1 MRKIKLPAVDKL
13 QAAVARDFRGGLN
26 TFDSPLNLNSKYL
39 TDVRNLYPD
48 SNGKLSVRYGTSPFA
63 DVEEDQATTAAI
75 DEIIGMEYYAGAL
88 VVVGANGKIVTVD
101 ASGVVNLRWSTAIA
115 ALLPG
120 APAGWTNPIT
130 YTSFTQFAGQ
140 LIICNGV
147 DKPVTMDELYAVT
160 YVQDP
165 VSGTN
170 TNTPRAKYCTTHDGH
185 LVLAVTPTDTYTV
198 YVSGQG
204 VTSFD
209 PDASTNGANMD
220 TSIYIDRGVPVIT
233 GLATYRDR
241 LVVTYQEAILA
252 IQFILP
258 TSAPVEFDVTDI
270 VSGYGAVSHK
280 AITVIGDD
288 MLVLDTSGVISIK
301 RTALGTD
308 FIPEPASSL
317 INTDVQ
323 RALARFS
330 NTQLTE
336 HVFSVHDRIAHQ
348 IQFFIPVIDT
358 VTATTQNDVFV
369 YCYDKSQRFK
379 AWTRYDAMPYRAAC
393 RTTEGRIFYGAG
405 TSVRYYHNAYE
416 PRYTDAGAI
425 GQQNWDDG
433 DAWDDGTGWEEGTAD
448 LPINFYM
455 NMPWAD
461 FKQPL
466 NNKMSKYVSTFSEGT
481 GSYTVD
487 MYIDE
492 FTTPSLSMFF
502 MQESGPHA
510 ASYEHRP
517 PNNEQLY
524 AWPQKFMRMRFRIS
538 GSTSSAFSIIA
549 VGILYL
555 TGSVR
560 R

>member
-39 TDVRNLYPD
+39 IDVRNLYPD

-63 DVEEDQATTAAI
+63 TTATI
-75 DEIIGMEYYAGAL
+75 DKIVGMEYYAGAL

-101 ASGVVNLRWSTAIA
+101 ASGVVVLRWSTAIA

-120 APAGWTNPIT
+120 APAGWSNPIT
-130 YTSFTQFAGQ
+130 YVSFTQFAGQ

-160 YVQDP
+160 YVVNP

-185 LVLAVTPTDTYTV
+185 LVMAVTPTDTYTV

-209 PDASTNGANMD
+209 PDAGTNGANMD

-241 LVVTYQEAILA
+241 LVVTYQESILA

-280 AITVIGDD
+280 AITVIGDE
-288 MLVLDTSGVISIK
+288 MLLLDTSGVISIK

-308 FIPEPASSL
+308 FIPTPASAL
-317 INTDVQ
+317 INTDLQ

-336 HVFSVHDRIAHQ
+336 YVYAVHDRIAHQ
-348 IQFFIPVIDT
+348 VLFFIPVID
-358 VTATTQNDVFV
+358 VVVATTQNDVFV
-369 YCYDKSQRFK
+369 HCYDKSQSFK

-405 TSVRYYHNAYE
+405 SHVRYYHNAYE
-416 PRYTDAGAI
+416 PRYTDVTTI
-425 GQQNWDDG
+425 VQQNWDDG
-433 DAWDDGTGWEEGTAD
+433 DPWDDNTGWEEGYVEV
-448 LPINFYM
+448 PITFSM
-455 NMPWAD
+455 NLPWAD

-466 NNKMSKYVSTFSEGT
+466 NNKMSKYLSTFSEGI
-481 GSYTVD
+481 GSYTVN
-487 MYIDE
+487 MYVDQ
-492 FTTPSLSMFF
+492 FSTASLSMYFV
-502 MQESGPHA
+502 QDSGPHA
-510 ASYEHRP
+510 ATYANRP

-524 AWPQKFMRMRFRIS
+524 AWPQKFMRMRFTIS
-538 GSTSSAFSIIA
+538 GSTSSAFSFIA
-549 VGILYL
+549 IGLLYL
-555 TGSVR
+555 TGSIR

>member
-26 TFDSPLNLNSKYL
+26 TFDSPLNLNSKYVI
-39 TDVRNLYPD
+39 DVRNLYPD
-48 SNGKLSVRYGTSPFA
+48 SNGKLSLRYGTSPFA
-63 DVEEDQATTAAI
+63 DVLEDQAATAAI
-75 DEIIGMEYYAGAL
+75 DEIVGMEYYAGAI
-88 VVVGANGKIVTVD
+88 VIVGVNGNIVTVD
-101 ASGVVNLRWSTAIA
+101 AAGVVDLRWSTAIA
-115 ALLPG
+115 ALLP
-120 APAGWTNPIT
+120 APAWSTGLT
-130 YTSFTQFAGQ
+130 YASFTQFAGQ

-185 LVLAVTPTDTYTV
+185 LVMAVTPTDTYTV

-209 PDASTNGANMD
+209 PDAGTNGANMD

-241 LVVTYQEAILA
+241 LVVTYQETILA
-252 IQFILP
+252 IKFILP

-288 MLVLDTSGVISIK
+288 MLLLDTSGVISIK

-317 INTDVQ
+317 INTDIQV
-323 RALARFS
+323 ALARFS

-336 HVFSVHDRIAHQ
+336 YVFSIHDRIAHQ
-348 IQFFIPVIDT
+348 ILFFIPVVDA
-358 VTATTQNDVFV
+358 VTATTQNEVFV
-369 YCYDKSQRFK
+369 YCYDKSQRFR
-379 AWTRYDAMPYRAAC
+379 AWTRYADMPYRAAC

-405 TSVRYYHNAYE
+405 TAVRYYHNAYE
-416 PRYTDAGAI
+416 PRYTDVGTIA
-425 GQQNWDDG
+425 QQNWDDG
-433 DAWDDGTGWEEGTAD
+433 DAWDDGTGWEEVYTET
-448 LPINFYM
+448 PISFSM
-455 NMPWAD
+455 SMPWAD

-466 NNKMSKYVSTFSEGT
+466 NVKYSKYLSTFSEGSGT
-481 GSYTVD
+481 YTVD
-487 MYIDE
+487 MYVDE
-492 FTTPSLSMFF
+492 FPDPSLSMLFV
-502 MQESGPHA
+502 QDSGPHG
-510 ASYEHRP
+510 ASYNHRP

-524 AWPQKFMRMRFRIS
+524 AWPQKFIRMRFRIS
-538 GSTSSAFSIIA
+538 GSASEAFSLIA

>member
-1 MRKIKLPAVDKL
+1 MRKIKLPSVDKL

-39 TDVRNLYPD
+39 IDVRNLYPD
-48 SNGKLSVRYGTSPFA
+48 SNGKLSLRYGTSPFA
-63 DVEEDQATTAAI
+63 DVLEDQASTAAI
-75 DEIIGMEYYAGAL
+75 DEIVGQEYYAGAL
-88 VVVGANGKIVTVD
+88 VIVGANGNIVTVD
-101 ASGVVNLRWSTAIA
+101 AAGVVDLRWSTAIA

-120 APAGWTNPIT
+120 APAGWTDPIT
-130 YTSFTQFAGQ
+130 YASFTQFAGQ

-185 LVLAVTPTDTYTV
+185 LVMAVTPTDTYTV

-209 PDASTNGANMD
+209 PDTGTNGANMD
-220 TSIYIDRGVPVIT
+220 TSIYVDRGVPVIT

-241 LVVTYQEAILA
+241 LVVTYQETILA
-252 IQFILP
+252 IKFILP

-288 MLVLDTSGVISIK
+288 MLLLDTSGIISIK

-323 RALARFS
+323 VALARFS

-336 HVFSVHDRIAHQ
+336 YVFSIHDRIAHQ
-348 IQFFIPVIDT
+348 ILFFIPVIDT
-358 VTATTQNDVFV
+358 VTATTQNEVFV
-369 YCYDKSQRFK
+369 YCYDKSQRFR
-379 AWTRYDAMPYRAAC
+379 AWTRYDAMPYRSAC

-405 TSVRYYHNAYE
+405 TTVRYYHNAYE
-416 PRYTDAGAI
+416 PRYTDVGTIAE
-425 GQQNWDDG
+425 QNWDDG
-433 DAWDDGTGWEEGTAD
+433 DAWDDGTGWEEAYPET
-448 LPINFYM
+448 PISFSM
-455 NMPWAD
+455 SMPWAD

-466 NNKMSKYVSTFSEGT
+466 NVKYSKYLSTFSEGN

-487 MYIDE
+487 MYVDE
-492 FTTPSLSMFF
+492 FPDPSLSMLFT
-502 MQESGPHA
+502 QDGIPHGA
-510 ASYEHRP
+510 TYGNRP

-524 AWPQKFMRMRFRIS
+524 AWPQKFIRMRFRIS
-538 GSTSSAFSIIA
+538 GSASEAFSLIA

>member
-26 TFDSPLNLNSKYL
+26 TFDSPLNLNSKYV
-39 TDVRNLYPD
+39 TDVSNLYPD
-48 SNGKLSVRYGTSPFA
+48 SNGKLSLRYGTSPFA
-63 DVEEDQATTAAI
+63 DVLEDQAATAAI
-75 DEIIGMEYYAGAL
+75 DEIVGMEYYAGSI
-88 VVVGANGKIVTVD
+88 VVVGANGNIVTID
-101 ASGVVNLRWSTAIA
+101 AAGVVDLRWSTAIA

-120 APAGWTNPIT
+120 TPAAWTNPIT
-130 YTSFTQFAGQ
+130 HASFTQFAGQ

-165 VSGTN
+165 VSGAN

-185 LVLAVTPTDTYTV
+185 LVMAVTPTDTYTV

-209 PDASTNGANMD
+209 PDAGTNGANMD

-241 LVVTYQEAILA
+241 LVVTYQETILA
-252 IQFILP
+252 IKFILP

-288 MLVLDTSGVISIK
+288 MLMLDTSGIISIK

-323 RALARFS
+323 VALARFS

-336 HVFSVHDRIAHQ
+336 YVFSIHDRIAHQ
-348 IQFFIPVIDT
+348 ILFFIPVVDA
-358 VTATTQNDVFV
+358 VTATTQNEVFV
-369 YCYDKSQRFK
+369 YCYDKSQRFR
-379 AWTRYDAMPYRAAC
+379 AWTRYADMPYRAAC

-405 TSVRYYHNAYE
+405 TAVRYYHNAYE
-416 PRYTDAGAI
+416 PRYTDVGTIA
-425 GQQNWDDG
+425 QQNWDDG
-433 DAWDDGTGWEEGTAD
+433 DAWDDGTGWEEGYTET
-448 LPINFYM
+448 PIAFSM
-455 NMPWAD
+455 SMPWAD

-466 NNKMSKYVSTFSEGT
+466 NLKYSKYLSTFSEGSGT
-481 GSYTVD
+481 YTVD
-487 MYIDE
+487 MYVDE
-492 FTTPSLSMFF
+492 FPDPSLSMLFT
-502 MQESGPHA
+502 QDGIPHGA
-510 ASYEHRP
+510 TYDNRP

-524 AWPQKFMRMRFRIS
+524 AWPQKFIRMRFRIS
-538 GSTSSAFSIIA
+538 GSASEAFSLIA

>member
-26 TFDSPLNLNSKYL
+26 TFDSPLNLNSKYV
-39 TDVRNLYPD
+39 TDVSNLYPD
-48 SNGKLSVRYGTSPFA
+48 SNGKLSLRYGTSPFA
-63 DVEEDQATTAAI
+63 DVLEDQAATAAI
-75 DEIIGMEYYAGAL
+75 DEIVGMEYYAGAI
-88 VVVGANGKIVTVD
+88 VIVGANGNIVTVD
-101 ASGVVNLRWSTAIA
+101 AAGVVDLRWSTAIA

-120 APAGWTNPIT
+120 TPAGWTNPIT
-130 YTSFTQFAGQ
+130 YASFTQFAGQ

-185 LVLAVTPTDTYTV
+185 LVMAVTPTDTYTV

-209 PDASTNGANMD
+209 PDAGTNGANMD

-241 LVVTYQEAILA
+241 LVVTYQETILA
-252 IQFILP
+252 IKFILP

-288 MLVLDTSGVISIK
+288 MLLLDTSGIISIK

-323 RALARFS
+323 VALARFS

-336 HVFSVHDRIAHQ
+336 YVFSIHDRIAHQ
-348 IQFFIPVIDT
+348 ILFFIPVVDA
-358 VTATTQNDVFV
+358 VTATTQNEVFV
-369 YCYDKSQRFK
+369 YCYDKSQRFR
-379 AWTRYDAMPYRAAC
+379 AWTRYADMPYRAAC

-405 TSVRYYHNAYE
+405 TAVRYYHNAYE
-416 PRYTDAGAI
+416 PRYTDVGTIA
-425 GQQNWDDG
+425 QQNWDDG
-433 DAWDDGTGWEEGTAD
+433 DAWDDGTGWEEGYTET
-448 LPINFYM
+448 PISFSM
-455 NMPWAD
+455 SMPWAD

-466 NNKMSKYVSTFSEGT
+466 NVKYSKYLSTFSEGNGT
-481 GSYTVD
+481 YTVD
-487 MYIDE
+487 MYVDE
-492 FTTPSLSMFF
+492 FPDPSLSMLFT
-502 MQESGPHA
+502 QDGPPHGA
-510 ASYEHRP
+510 TYDNRP

-524 AWPQKFMRMRFRIS
+524 AWPQKFIRMRFRIS
-538 GSTSSAFSIIA
+538 GSASEAFSLIA

>member
-1 MRKIKLPAVDKL
+1 MRKIKLPSVDRL
-13 QAAVARDFRGGLN
+13 QSAVARDFRGGLN

-39 TDVRNLYPD
+39 IDVRNLYPD
-48 SNGKLSVRYGTSPFA
+48 SNGKLSLRYGTSPFA
-63 DVEEDQATTAAI
+63 VVDEDYATTTAL
-75 DEIIGMEYYAGAL
+75 DTIIGMEYYAGAL
-88 VVVGANGKIVTVD
+88 VIVGANGNIVSVD
-101 ASGVVNLRWSTAIA
+101 ASGVVTLRWSTAIA

-120 APAGWTNPIT
+120 TPAGWSASLT
-130 YTSFTQFAGQ
+130 YASFTQFAGQ

-147 DKPVTMDELYAVT
+147 DKPVTMNELYAVS

-209 PDASTNGANMD
+209 PDAGTNGANMD
-220 TSIYIDRGVPVIT
+220 TSIYVDRGVPVIT

-252 IQFILP
+252 VQFILP

-270 VSGYGAVSHK
+270 VSGYGSVSHK

-288 MLVLDTSGVISIK
+288 MLMMDTSGIISIK

-308 FIPEPASSL
+308 FIPEPASPL

-323 RALARFS
+323 VALARFS

-348 IQFFIPVIDT
+348 ILFFIPVIDT
-358 VTATTQNDVFV
+358 VTANTQNDIFV
-369 YCYDKSQRFK
+369 YCYDKSQKFR
-379 AWTRYDAMPYRAAC
+379 AWTRYADMPYRAAC
-393 RTTEGRIFYGAG
+393 RTTEGRIFFGAG
-405 TSVRYYHNAYE
+405 TDVRYYHNAYE
-416 PRYTDAGAI
+416 PRYTDVGVI

-433 DAWDDGTGWEEGTAD
+433 DSWDDGTGWEEGYTETAIAFSMD
-448 LPINFYM
+448 
-455 NMPWAD
+455 MPWAD

-466 NNKMSKYVSTFSEGT
+466 NIKHSKYLSTFSEGNGT
-481 GSYTVD
+481 YTVD
-487 MYIDE
+487 MFVDE
-492 FTTPSLSMFF
+492 FPEPSLSMFF
-502 MQESGPHA
+502 TQDGGPHRA
-510 ASYEHRP
+510 AYNHRP

-524 AWPQKFMRMRFRIS
+524 AWPQKFMRMRFRINGTAS
-538 GSTSSAFSIIA
+538 EAFSIIA